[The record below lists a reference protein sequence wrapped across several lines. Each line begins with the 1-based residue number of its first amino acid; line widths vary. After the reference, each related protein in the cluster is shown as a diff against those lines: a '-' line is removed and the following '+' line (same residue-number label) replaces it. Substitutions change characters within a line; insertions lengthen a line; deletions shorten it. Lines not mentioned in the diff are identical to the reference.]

1 MFVFRPSRLA
11 SFMSILVHDDGYWS
25 ILIENKFGRGWVR
38 KWNWKQ
44 KTSIHIL
51 RQRQIKV
58 TNTPADKNTA
68 DKNTADKNPI
78 DENPTDKNLRLPN
91 SDKKP
96 AFSFFV
102 FFCGKKYG
110 VVTLFT
116 YMFPTNSHRL
126 KQFANELNDRGL
138 RATLN
143 EQSLIATAQATPV
156 GIALVLFAFLRSES
170 SPES

>member
-1 MFVFRPSRLA
+1 MTTVT
-11 SFMSILVHDDGYWS
+11 GQYWS
-25 ILIENKFGRGWVR
+25 KTNLAGAESENEIENKKHQFIYWD
-38 KWNWKQ
+38 
-44 KTSIHIL
+44 SD
-51 RQRQIKV
+51 KV
-58 TNTPADKNTA
+58 TNPPADKNTA
-68 DKNTADKNPI
+68 D
-78 DENPTDKNLRLPN
+78 ENPTGKNSRLPN
-91 SDKKP
+91 LDKTFP
-96 AFSFFV
+96 HSPFSF

-116 YMFPTNSHRL
+116 NIWFNVLFPTNSHRL
-126 KQFANELNDRGL
+126 KQFANDLNDRWL